1 MFRYLPIRSVT
12 GREILDSRGNP
23 TVEVEVAVGEGILG
37 LEGHMGRA
45 QVPSGASTGKFEALE
60 KRDQEVRYLGQG
72 VRKAVEAVNTVLADA
87 VVGENA
93 LEQERIDH
101 ILCQADGTETKEN
114 LGANAIL
121 GVSLAVARAA
131 ANALHLP
138 LYQYLGG
145 CHTSRMPVPMMN
157 ILNGGRHAD
166 NTVDLQEFMIMPCGA
181 PSFREGLSMCA
192 EIYHT
197 LKQLLKEKGY
207 STSVGD
213 EGGFAPDLKDSD
225 EALQLIVN
233 AAGKSSYIRHKQ
245 IIPDQLY
252 SVPERFRHLF
262 PAFEIVLAQP
272 VFDGYD
278 RVFFDQFL
286 IVGNHFCGIPK
297 YCLSALTGFPGKVV
311 DVPAAL
317 HLARQM
323 RF

>member
-131 ANALHLP
+131 AKCA
-138 LYQYLGG
+138 
-145 CHTSRMPVPMMN
+145 SSAAVPVP
-157 ILNGGRHAD
+157 GRLPHKPYARAD
-166 NTVDLQEFMIMPCGA
+166 DEYFKTAAVMPTT
-181 PSFREGLSMCA
+181 PSICRNL
-192 EIYHT
+192 
-197 LKQLLKEKGY
+197 
-207 STSVGD
+207 
-213 EGGFAPDLKDSD
+213 
-225 EALQLIVN
+225 
-233 AAGKSSYIRHKQ
+233 
-245 IIPDQLY
+245 
-252 SVPERFRHLF
+252 
-262 PAFEIVLAQP
+262 
-272 VFDGYD
+272 
-278 RVFFDQFL
+278 
-286 IVGNHFCGIPK
+286 
-297 YCLSALTGFPGKVV
+297 
-311 DVPAAL
+311 
-317 HLARQM
+317 
-323 RF
+323 

>member
-225 EALQLIVN
+225 EAT
-233 AAGKSSYIRHKQ
+233 AAHCQCGPESRLCARKRRDDRDRCGGKRALRGEQ
-245 IIPDQLY
+245 
-252 SVPERFRHLF
+252 ERLLLSR
-262 PAFEIVLAQP
+262 
-272 VFDGYD
+272 
-278 RVFFDQFL
+278 
-286 IVGNHFCGIPK
+286 GIPSVRK
-297 YCLSALTGFPGKVV
+297 DSISGYRRNGCLL
-311 DVPAAL
+311 
-317 HLARQM
+317 
-323 RF
+323 

>member
-131 ANALHLP
+131 ANAIHLDRKSTR
-138 LYQYLGG
+138 LNSS
-145 CHTSRMPVPMMN
+145 HTLASRMP
-157 ILNGGRHAD
+157 
-166 NTVDLQEFMIMPCGA
+166 
-181 PSFREGLSMCA
+181 
-192 EIYHT
+192 
-197 LKQLLKEKGY
+197 
-207 STSVGD
+207 
-213 EGGFAPDLKDSD
+213 
-225 EALQLIVN
+225 
-233 AAGKSSYIRHKQ
+233 SS
-245 IIPDQLY
+245 
-252 SVPERFRHLF
+252 
-262 PAFEIVLAQP
+262 A
-272 VFDGYD
+272 
-278 RVFFDQFL
+278 
-286 IVGNHFCGIPK
+286 
-297 YCLSALTGFPGKVV
+297 
-311 DVPAAL
+311 
-317 HLARQM
+317 
-323 RF
+323 

>member
-225 EALQLIVN
+225 EALQLICQCGPESRLC
-233 AAGKSSYIRHKQ
+233 ARKRRDDRDRCGGKRALRGEQ
-245 IIPDQLY
+245 
-252 SVPERFRHLF
+252 ERLLLSR
-262 PAFEIVLAQP
+262 
-272 VFDGYD
+272 
-278 RVFFDQFL
+278 
-286 IVGNHFCGIPK
+286 GIPSVRK
-297 YCLSALTGFPGKVV
+297 DSISGYRRNGCLL
-311 DVPAAL
+311 
-317 HLARQM
+317 
-323 RF
+323 

>member
-1 MFRYLPIRSVT
+1 MKSLKIEEVK

-131 ANALHLP
+131 ANAIHLP

-145 CHTSRMPVPMMN
+145 CHTSRMPVQRSATTWIGWASASTLRRTSTPRAMCAR
-157 ILNGGRHAD
+157 L
-166 NTVDLQEFMIMPCGA
+166 LPGA
-181 PSFREGLSMCA
+181 PRS
-192 EIYHT
+192 
-197 LKQLLKEKGY
+197 
-207 STSVGD
+207 
-213 EGGFAPDLKDSD
+213 APW
-225 EALQLIVN
+225 
-233 AAGKSSYIRHKQ
+233 SSLPTR
-245 IIPDQLY
+245 
-252 SVPERFRHLF
+252 S
-262 PAFEIVLAQP
+262 
-272 VFDGYD
+272 
-278 RVFFDQFL
+278 
-286 IVGNHFCGIPK
+286 
-297 YCLSALTGFPGKVV
+297 
-311 DVPAAL
+311 
-317 HLARQM
+317 
-323 RF
+323 

>member
-37 LEGHMGRA
+37 LEGNMGRA

-181 PSFREGLSMCA
+181 PSFREGLSNLGIAKCVVFSFRRLA
-192 EIYHT
+192 NPGYCFSYQIAYFFSSGSRSIYFSSR
-197 LKQLLKEKGY
+197 Q
-207 STSVGD
+207 
-213 EGGFAPDLKDSD
+213 
-225 EALQLIVN
+225 
-233 AAGKSSYIRHKQ
+233 KS
-245 IIPDQLY
+245 LM
-252 SVPERFRHLF
+252 L
-262 PAFEIVLAQP
+262 
-272 VFDGYD
+272 
-278 RVFFDQFL
+278 
-286 IVGNHFCGIPK
+286 
-297 YCLSALTGFPGKVV
+297 
-311 DVPAAL
+311 
-317 HLARQM
+317 LARCSRRIRPLM
-323 RF
+323 PC

>member
-213 EGGFAPDLKDSD
+213 EALCAGFKGFRGSTAAHCQCGPESRLCARKRRDDRDRCGGKRALRGEQERLLLSRGIPSVRKDS
-225 EALQLIVN
+225 I
-233 AAGKSSYIRHKQ
+233 S
-245 IIPDQLY
+245 
-252 SVPERFRHLF
+252 
-262 PAFEIVLAQP
+262 
-272 VFDGYD
+272 GY
-278 RVFFDQFL
+278 RRN
-286 IVGNHFCGIPK
+286 G
-297 YCLSALTGFPGKVV
+297 CLL
-311 DVPAAL
+311 
-317 HLARQM
+317 
-323 RF
+323 

>member
-131 ANALHLP
+131 ANAIHLP
-138 LYQYLGG
+138 LYQPYARADDEYFKRRPSCRQHRRSAGIYDYAVRRSLIPGG
-145 CHTSRMPVPMMN
+145 SFHVRGDLPYAEAAPEGEG
-157 ILNGGRHAD
+157 ILD
-166 NTVDLQEFMIMPCGA
+166 
-181 PSFREGLSMCA
+181 
-192 EIYHT
+192 
-197 LKQLLKEKGY
+197 
-207 STSVGD
+207 
-213 EGGFAPDLKDSD
+213 
-225 EALQLIVN
+225 
-233 AAGKSSYIRHKQ
+233 
-245 IIPDQLY
+245 
-252 SVPERFRHLF
+252 
-262 PAFEIVLAQP
+262 
-272 VFDGYD
+272 
-278 RVFFDQFL
+278 
-286 IVGNHFCGIPK
+286 FC
-297 YCLSALTGFPGKVV
+297 
-311 DVPAAL
+311 
-317 HLARQM
+317 R
-323 RF
+323 R

>member
-1 MFRYLPIRSVT
+1 MPLS
-12 GREILDSRGNP
+12 
-23 TVEVEVAVGEGILG
+23 
-37 LEGHMGRA
+37 
-45 QVPSGASTGKFEALE
+45 
-60 KRDQEVRYLGQG
+60 
-72 VRKAVEAVNTVLADA
+72 
-87 VVGENA
+87 GENA

-233 AAGKSSYIRHKQ
+233 AVQKAGYAPGNDVMIAIDAGGKRALRGEQ
-245 IIPDQLY
+245 
-252 SVPERFRHLF
+252 ERLLLSR
-262 PAFEIVLAQP
+262 
-272 VFDGYD
+272 
-278 RVFFDQFL
+278 
-286 IVGNHFCGIPK
+286 GIPSVRK
-297 YCLSALTGFPGKVV
+297 DSISGYRRNGCLL
-311 DVPAAL
+311 
-317 HLARQM
+317 
-323 RF
+323 